1 MTSPLDQVSIK
12 GYKSI
17 RELINFTI
25 QPLNVLIGA
34 NGAGKTNF
42 ISFFNLLNQIVQNN
56 LQKFIGASGGADA
69 LLYYGQ
75 KTTSELYFDLK
86 FRNNRYEFTLIPATG
101 DTLIFSKEWIYYQK
115 INFDYPFNTMI
126 GEGHKETKLH
136 EESRKKE
143 GKSIADN
150 IIGAIRSWRVYHFH
164 DTSASAKVKQQG
176 DINDNNML
184 RSDASNLAAFLYLLR
199 ETENDYYRKIVSTIR
214 LVAPFFDDFSLRPNP
229 LNKEKIQLEWLEKG
243 SDTYFNAQT
252 LSDGTLRFICMATLL
267 LQPKLPSTVI
277 IDEPELGLHPYAIT
291 VLASLLKSASQ
302 NAQVVISTQSVAL
315 VNQFGPEDIIVVD
328 RKEGQSTFERRTEKD
343 LENWLD
349 DYGMGDLWEKNLL
362 GGRPR

>member
-1 MTSPLDQVSIK
+1 
-12 GYKSI
+12 
-17 RELINFTI
+17 
-25 QPLNVLIGA
+25 
-34 NGAGKTNF
+34 
-42 ISFFNLLNQIVQNN
+42 
-56 LQKFIGASGGADA
+56 
-69 LLYYGQ
+69 
-75 KTTSELYFDLK
+75 
-86 FRNNRYEFTLIPATG
+86 
-101 DTLIFSKEWIYYQK
+101 
-115 INFDYPFNTMI
+115 MI
-126 GEGHKETKLH
+126 GEGHKETKLY

-176 DINDNNML
+176 DINDNHML